1 MLKGAQNRGI
11 QGLGFYGSNL
21 MAQPQVWTRSL
32 WGALQSKVTFLSFWR
47 RACSMSLT
55 DSKVVTDVRNLGA
68 RLRSGPY
75 QPQHCEFNHASSV
88 FNHRNRVCLQVAFW
102 LFIGLS
108 FQVLVIH
115 CPCPQSPGQPLVL
128 PNFHCQPNQAPE
140 PEPVRIPDTHTK
152 RGGRT
157 SKPPQLSLRTFGKTE
172 QW

>member
-55 DSKVVTDVRNLGA
+55 DSKVVTDVCNLGA
-68 RLRSGPY
+68 RLRSGHIDHNIANSITPR
-75 QPQHCEFNHASSV
+75 V
-88 FNHRNRVCLQVAFW
+88 FNHRNCVCLQVAFW
-102 LFIGLS
+102 LFIGFS

-140 PEPVRIPDTHTK
+140 PEPVCILDTHTK